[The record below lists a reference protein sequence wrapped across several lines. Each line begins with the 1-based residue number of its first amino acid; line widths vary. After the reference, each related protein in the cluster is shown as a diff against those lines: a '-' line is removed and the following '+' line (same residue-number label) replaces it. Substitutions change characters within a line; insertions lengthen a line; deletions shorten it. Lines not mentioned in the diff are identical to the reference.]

1 MKAILSAPGSRGDV
15 NPMIAIGRN
24 LKRLGYDVVISV
36 AAPYAKLAE
45 EAGLTVEPVISE
57 STFTEAV
64 GNAEVWHPVH
74 GPLQIFRVM
83 IRDFLAK
90 HRRVIEQHSVEGQT
104 VLVAHPLDL
113 VSRIFREADPSML
126 LVGVHLQPVILRTYR
141 DPPRLS
147 PWWFEPRK
155 PSWLLRGG
163 YALLDHLVIDA
174 ILRRE
179 ILSVRSDLGVQAPL
193 RRIMDRW
200 WLSPDATMA
209 LYPSRFAPA
218 TVGFCNQLVHCGFP
232 LEDVSGSDFEV
243 PSGSP
248 VVFTSGTANRHCRQ
262 FFEVAVHAC
271 KKLKREGILLS
282 SYVENFPENLPSSM
296 QCHSYRSLSKLLP
309 HCSAI
314 VHHGGV
320 GTTSQAFAAGIPQV
334 IRPLAF
340 DQFDNAERVEK
351 LGCGRWLKRDSDL
364 VSVLASLP
372 GLENGGKPGLS
383 LVKEDSITLMQRE
396 VAGTSGAVIAADRID
411 EMARSHVASYPAQ
424 SSQSSR
430 G

>member
-1 MKAILSAPGSRGDV
+1 M
-15 NPMIAIGRN
+15 
-24 LKRLGYDVVISV
+24 
-36 AAPYAKLAE
+36 
-45 EAGLTVEPVISE
+45 EPVISE

-209 LYPSRFAPA
+209 LYPSRFSPA

-248 VVFTSGTANRHCRQ
+248 VVFTLRDGQS
-262 FFEVAVHAC
+262 
-271 KKLKREGILLS
+271 
-282 SYVENFPENLPSSM
+282 
-296 QCHSYRSLSKLLP
+296 SLST
-309 HCSAI
+309 I
-314 VHHGGV
+314 
-320 GTTSQAFAAGIPQV
+320 F
-334 IRPLAF
+334 R
-340 DQFDNAERVEK
+340 
-351 LGCGRWLKRDSDL
+351 GCGACMQETQARRDLAEFLRRKLSRESTFVNS
-364 VSVLASLP
+364 VSFLP
-372 GLENGGKPGLS
+372 
-383 LVKEDSITLMQRE
+383 
-396 VAGTSGAVIAADRID
+396 VA
-411 EMARSHVASYPAQ
+411 E
-424 SSQSSR
+424 
-430 G
+430 